1 MNPSM
6 ISRRHWIGAGLA
18 ACGYLAA
25 TQSHALADSAISPVF
40 TKPAPV
46 TRRGLAPGLQ
56 TRVVSEGRHGEKT
69 YAVIFGKG
77 DEVLSGLT
85 EFAEHE
91 NIQAAQVSAIGAF
104 QHALFGW
111 FDEEQKAFRNIPVER
126 QVEVCSLLGNIALVG
141 GKPAVHVHGVVALP
155 TGENRGGHLIEAHVW
170 PTLELFL
177 TAFPEPLVKEHDA
190 ETGLP
195 LFDLHA
201 HA

>member
-1 MNPSM
+1 MNTSS
-6 ISRRHWIGAGLA
+6 ISRRRWIGTGLA

-25 TQSHALADSAISPVF
+25 TQSRAMAEVTSSPTY

-56 TRVVSEGRHGEKT
+56 YRVVSTGPRGEKT
-69 YAVIFGKG
+69 YAVVFGKG

-85 EFAEHE
+85 EFADRE
-91 NIQAAQVSAIGAF
+91 NIQAAQISAIGAF

-111 FDEEQKAFRNIPVER
+111 FDEEQKAFRNIRVDQ
-126 QVEVCSLLGNIALVG
+126 QVEVCSLLGDIALVA

-155 TGENRGGHLIEAHVW
+155 TGENRGGHLIEAFVW

-177 TAFPEPLVKEHDA
+177 TAWPEPLVKERDA